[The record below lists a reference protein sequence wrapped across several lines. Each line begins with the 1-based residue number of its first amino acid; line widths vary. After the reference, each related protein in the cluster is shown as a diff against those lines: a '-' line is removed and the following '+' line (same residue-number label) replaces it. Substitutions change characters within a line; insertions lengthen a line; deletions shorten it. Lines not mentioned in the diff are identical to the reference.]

1 MDIPTPLTLFR
12 ECECP
17 PESVPPQPVL
27 PEAILSLDDIFS
39 TVEVIQLTEA
49 ADRAVLHQLL
59 NIDTDDLKKRLLA
72 WGSLGFPP
80 AHTLYTLQLNCL
92 EKCSDGIQRMSF
104 QYIHYLDPSFSIS
117 NVLAALETRLPGMT
131 LSYSYTTTNTL
142 CVHVSIKS
150 TQY

>member
-1 MDIPTPLTLFR
+1 MIPS

-27 PEAILSLDDIFS
+27 PEAILSLDDILS
-39 TVEVIQLTEA
+39 TAEAVQSKEA
-49 ADRAVLHQLL
+49 ADRTVLQQITNVDIL
-59 NIDTDDLKKRLLA
+59 DLKNRLLT
-72 WGSLGFPP
+72 WGSLGCTP

-92 EKCSDGIQRMSF
+92 ERCSDGVSRTLLD
-104 QYIHYLDPSFSIS
+104 YISYLNPTFSI
-117 NVLAALETRLPGMT
+117 VDTLAALETRLPGMT
-131 LSYSYTTTNTL
+131 LSYSYTTTNSL